1 MFVRYLGGGIGHL
14 EQFPPANDDSEVMY
28 EYDDDDEVVMDE
40 DMDFNE
46 NSGDENEE
54 GGSEGDDEATEDN
67 EWSGPGE
74 SSDEDM
80 GNTY

>member
-1 MFVRYLGGGIGHL
+1 MFARYPGGGIGHL

-28 EYDDDDEVVMDE
+28 EYDDDDEVVMNE
-40 DMDFNE
+40 DMEFNE